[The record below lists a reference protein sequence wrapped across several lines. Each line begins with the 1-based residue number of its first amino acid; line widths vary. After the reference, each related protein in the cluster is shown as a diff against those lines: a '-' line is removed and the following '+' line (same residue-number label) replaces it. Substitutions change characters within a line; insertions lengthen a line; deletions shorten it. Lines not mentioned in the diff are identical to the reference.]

1 MGIKCNL
8 TFNIK
13 AAHQLNVWVRKP
25 WGLGKELF
33 FFLVIWSKLFSPLC
47 GWPDLLL
54 SSLFAPQL
62 FICKNEFKK
71 HFRFPPMCEKG
82 NIFFPSCLVFPP
94 DFFFFLW
101 KKLCEAEWK
110 LWLKTCFGGARQPR
124 VVKMIITKTNKK
136 CFYSCQ
142 TFFSLCFIH
151 EKKGFLL
158 KKIKEFSLGSTW
170 EKTFV
175 KGFLSHCFTHE

>member
-71 HFRFPPMCEKG
+71 HFRFPPCVKRETYSSHHVL
-82 NIFFPSCLVFPP
+82 FFHQI
-94 DFFFFLW
+94 FFFFSERSCV
-101 KKLCEAEWK
+101 KLSGSFGWRLVLVVHDSLVWSKWLLQRQTKNVFIPAK
-110 LWLKTCFGGARQPR
+110 LSFHFVSYMK
-124 VVKMIITKTNKK
+124 
-136 CFYSCQ
+136 
-142 TFFSLCFIH
+142 
-151 EKKGFLL
+151 KKGFLL
-158 KKIKEFSLGSTW
+158 KKIKEFSLGATW

>member
-71 HFRFPPMCEKG
+71 HFRFPPCVKRETYSSHHVLCFHQ
-82 NIFFPSCLVFPP
+82 IF
-94 DFFFFLW
+94 
-101 KKLCEAEWK
+101 
-110 LWLKTCFGGARQPR
+110 
-124 VVKMIITKTNKK
+124 
-136 CFYSCQ
+136 
-142 TFFSLCFIH
+142 FFSLKEVVWSWVEALAEDLFWWCTTASCGQNDYYKDKQKMFLFLPNFLFTLFRTW
-151 EKKGFLL
+151 KK
-158 KKIKEFSLGSTW
+158 KVFSW
-170 EKTFV
+170 RK
-175 KGFLSHCFTHE
+175 